1 MKKSELSLF
10 LSCLLLSTVMAWLLF
25 GVSWQTTFAG
35 IALGAAGYAISSII
49 RLRRI
54 SHWLEYKTDSEP
66 PDSVGEY
73 GDVLDKLHR
82 MRSNSMRQAESAE
95 QRIVHLQNSFASL
108 DEAVILLNDAG
119 EIDWSNQAAERLF
132 GLQFPEDQGRALVTL
147 IRAPEFLIYFD
158 AGDYEQPLAIAAPM
172 SEPGQLEISITWFG
186 IGNRMVFVRDVTE
199 VRRLEQIRT
208 DFIANVSHELRTPLT
223 VISGY
228 LEAMQDSES
237 EWHAAL
243 QQMSSQAERMESLL
257 TDLTQLNKLES
268 VVERSQHDVL
278 DVKNMISMMFD
289 GISVQKPEQTL
300 EIKQKT
306 DAQLLGNRDEL
317 YSAFSNLINNASKYS
332 GDTGKIV
339 VTWKLDATGA
349 SLIVTDTGVGIE
361 AQHLPRLTERFYRA
375 DPGRHRSTGGTGL
388 GLAIVK
394 HVLLRHQAALKIE
407 STPGQGSTFTCLFP
421 EERVVRPKAQN

>member
-1 MKKSELSLF
+1 M
-10 LSCLLLSTVMAWLLF
+10 
-25 GVSWQTTFAG
+25 
-35 IALGAAGYAISSII
+35 ALGAGGYAVSCII
-49 RLRRI
+49 RLRRVY
-54 SHWLEYKTDSEP
+54 HWLKFDTVSEP
-66 PDSVGEY
+66 PDSAGEY
-73 GDVLDKLHR
+73 GDVLDELHR
-82 MRSNSMRQAESAE
+82 MRTSSIRQAEHAE

-108 DEAVILLNDAG
+108 DEAVILLNDDG

-132 GLQFPEDQGRALVTL
+132 GLQFPEDHGRALVTL
-147 IRAPEFLIYFD
+147 IRAPEFLSYFD
-158 AGDYEQPLAIAAPM
+158 DGDYERPLSIAAPM
-172 SEPGQLEISITWFG
+172 LKVGHLEVSITRFG
-186 IGNRMVFVRDVTE
+186 AGNRMVFVRDVTE
-199 VRRLEQIRT
+199 VKRLEQIRT

-228 LEAMQDSES
+228 LEAMQES
-237 EWHAAL
+237 ETEWKAAL
-243 QQMSSQAERMESLL
+243 QQMSRQADRMESLL

-268 VVERSQHDVL
+268 VVERSQHDVI
-278 DVKNMISMMFD
+278 DIKTMIGMMFD
-289 GISVQKPEQTL
+289 GVSVQRPEQKL
-300 EIKQKT
+300 EINQKT
-306 DAQLLGNRDEL
+306 DAQLLGNREEL

-332 GDTGKIV
+332 DENGKIV

-349 SLIVTDTGVGIE
+349 SLTVSDDGVGVE

-421 EERVVRPKAQN
+421 EERVVRATPEP

>member
-1 MKKSELSLF
+1 MILG
-10 LSCLLLSTVMAWLLF
+10 LLLCTAVLWLVF
-25 GVSWQTTFAG
+25 GVSWQVTFAG
-35 IALGAAGYAISSII
+35 LASGAGGYAVSCIV
-49 RLRRI
+49 RLRRVYR
-54 SHWLEYKTDSEP
+54 WLKHDTDSEP
-66 PDSVGEY
+66 PDSFGEY
-73 GDVLDKLHR
+73 GDVLDELHR
-82 MRSNSMRQAESAE
+82 MRTTSLYQAERAE

-108 DEAVILLNDAG
+108 DEAVILLNAAG
-119 EIDWSNQAAERLF
+119 EIDWSNQAAKRLF
-132 GLQFPEDQGRALVTL
+132 GLQFPDDQGRALATL
-147 IRAPEFLIYFD
+147 IRAPEFLSYFD
-158 AGDYEQPLAIAAPM
+158 DGDYEQPLSLAAPM
-172 SEPGQLEISITWFG
+172 SKVGQLEVSITWFG
-186 IGNRMVFVRDVTE
+186 AGNRMVFVRDVTE

-228 LEAMQDSES
+228 LETMQDSES

-243 QQMSSQAERMESLL
+243 QQMGSQAERMESLL

-278 DVKNMISMMFD
+278 DIKTMIGMMFD
-289 GISVQKPEQTL
+289 GVSVQRPEQKL

-306 DAQLLGNRDEL
+306 DAQLLGNREEL

-332 GDTGKIV
+332 GEHGKIV

-349 SLIVTDTGVGIE
+349 SLTVSDDGVGIE
-361 AQHLPRLTERFYRA
+361 AHHLPRLTERFYRA

-407 STPGQGSTFTCLFP
+407 SKPGQGSTFTCLFP
-421 EERVVRPKAQN
+421 EDRVVRPASER